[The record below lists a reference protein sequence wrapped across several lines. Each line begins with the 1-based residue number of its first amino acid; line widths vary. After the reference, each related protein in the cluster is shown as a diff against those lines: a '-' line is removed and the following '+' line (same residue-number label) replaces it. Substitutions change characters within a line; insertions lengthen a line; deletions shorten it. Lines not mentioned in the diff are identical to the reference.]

1 MPYHGGGVSRTSTS
15 RLPFPD
21 VADHVA
27 KPITVLRK
35 RLDRQVPPEQT
46 PYPNG
51 LPLRYNPYPADIG
64 MVQCGAAPAQAGVRN
79 ENLRYFPV
87 SVSSRSSM
95 NLTRPIVFWIAM
107 LAAVIAVI
115 VLLREVLLPFV
126 AGLVLAYLLN
136 PLASRIER
144 LGMNRL
150 VATLIIVIFAIITV
164 VVLSMLT
171 LPVIVR
177 ELEYFIESFPLYIQ
191 RLHTLATDAN
201 RPWLSKLVGQGLGE
215 AERSIGDLT
224 ALASDW
230 AGTFL
235 RSIWSGGRALISVLS
250 LAVVTPIVA
259 SYLLYHW
266 NSMIA
271 AIDNWIPPARRE
283 TVRALARDI
292 DDTIGGFVRGQGTLC
307 LVLAVFYG
315 VILWLIG
322 LKHGA
327 LIGFVA
333 GIVSFVPYIGSLSG
347 LVVSTCVAIAQ
358 FWPDWTSI
366 LLVPAVFFIGQSLA
380 DYVLAPYLVA
390 RRVHLNPVWV
400 IFALFAFG
408 YLFGFVGLAI
418 AVPVA
423 AAIGVVIRF
432 ALRQYYASPFYESAS
447 SSSTPESTD

>member
-1 MPYHGGGVSRTSTS
+1 
-15 RLPFPD
+15 
-21 VADHVA
+21 
-27 KPITVLRK
+27 
-35 RLDRQVPPEQT
+35 
-46 PYPNG
+46 
-51 LPLRYNPYPADIG
+51 
-64 MVQCGAAPAQAGVRN
+64 
-79 ENLRYFPV
+79 
-87 SVSSRSSM
+87 M

-126 AGLVLAYLLN
+126 ASLVLAYLLN

-150 VATLIIVIFAIITV
+150 VATFIIVIFAIITV

-215 AERSIGDLT
+215 AERSISDLT

-292 DDTIGGFVRGQGTLC
+292 DDAIGGFVRGQGTLC

-333 GIVSFVPYIGSLSG
+333 GLVSFVPYIGSLSG

-432 ALRQYYASPFYESAS
+432 ALRQYYASPFYQSAS
-447 SSSTPESTD
+447 SASAPESTD